1 MILPSYLFESLSPYY
16 TGKHSFTLH
25 RYKNYT
31 IFFRKMCE
39 PLKNK
44 DATEAASI
52 YENNGMNFYIP
63 AVVYYCA
70 FRQVE
75 HEVRNRQPPAVRV
88 GNKGYTKKPPNMV
101 E

>member
-1 MILPSYLFESLSPYY
+1 MIFLFY
-16 TGKHSFTLH
+16 
-25 RYKNYT
+25 
-31 IFFRKMCE
+31 
-39 PLKNK
+39 
-44 DATEAASI
+44 
-52 YENNGMNFYIP
+52 
-63 AVVYYCA
+63 A